1 MYGCVT
7 AVQQKWTQPCQS
19 TRLQYQ
25 KNVKKKK
32 EEGGRGSWGP
42 GQTGDLEAGELS
54 QGQVETLD
62 GCSLRRL
69 GGTRVVRLRAP
80 TVQRKRV
87 QIMLFKR

>member
-32 EEGGRGSWGP
+32 KKKVGGA
-42 GQTGDLEAGELS
+42 AGVQAKLGIWKLAS
-54 QGQVETLD
+54 CHRD
-62 GCSLRRL
+62 RWRRL
-69 GGTRVVRLRAP
+69 MAVASGGWEEP
-80 TVQRKRV
+80 EW
-87 QIMLFKR
+87 